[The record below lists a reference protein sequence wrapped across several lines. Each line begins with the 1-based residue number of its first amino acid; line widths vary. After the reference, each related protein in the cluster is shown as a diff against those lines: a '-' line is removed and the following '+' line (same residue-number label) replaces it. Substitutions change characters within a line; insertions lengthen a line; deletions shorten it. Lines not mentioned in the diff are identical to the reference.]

1 MAGNRIAEGAKNQS
15 AFEVLRKHF
24 NKALKGPGWNA
35 LLEAIATGDEYLG
48 ELARSIFDQMFLKT
62 ASGHFLRVE
71 GKNRGIEP
79 PEGVGIGE
87 DAYRELVAIVSNN
100 KLTID
105 SVYRILEIFF
115 GSSATRAYIES
126 ELSGPYAL
134 SDGDELIIELDGETT
149 ITVTFRESD
158 FFAISEASAFEVAS
172 VITRA
177 LQLRGTNAFAEQYTD
192 PATGNASVR
201 IFSGRMGLRGSVRVL
216 GGRAQNTLQ
225 FYPPLQVKVVG
236 GQWNVVRTSSD
247 RTRFTW
253 TGMGDSPSISLLRSG
268 DYANIYGS
276 VFHEANR
283 GTREIVDVGLTWFEV
298 AADSFAEQLGV
309 VLGEGDILFFRPIK
323 RTIYASGSPAIA
335 SQGGDGLDVIVP
347 ATSQIVERRLGT
359 GTYLPTPIINK
370 ILEAS
375 RDADGQM
382 SLTLE
387 DPHALNPG
395 NTVFVDGL
403 RAKPQ
408 IVKPYW
414 QPIEVGEPMD
424 WDVVFDM
431 RSNIG
436 SDGRKIIT
444 TRATPAQVEVAPG
457 VWIEVPSNVGAYGI
471 HGLESWAQNTSYL
484 SWGAEL
490 NRSPWRSIRGG
501 TLERVSDGW
510 RVSNDPAQANS
521 GWYYVGDTA
530 DEGTTYT
537 VACRVRAETPTTLRV
552 VPLDI
557 DSGCPPHQVG
567 AEWTTVSCTLT
578 AGAGRRERAHI
589 WPGVGQSGPAS
600 VIVAGCWLTKS
611 DTPGRPVWGGEGP
624 VTCAAD
630 RHTVSTE
637 GWPIEAGEVSLV
649 YTPGQVE
656 NAGRFLIS
664 AHTFGVV
671 GWEFYVRNDDTM
683 SFFVHND
690 GTFIYSSAPL
700 TWEPRPYALR
710 VRWGDG
716 IVSFWRDGVLVG
728 TRSMSRPPAGIT
740 PTASIGSRASSSGW
754 MNGAI
759 SSLRIRSIP

>member
-1 MAGNRIAEGAKNQS
+1 MAGNRIAEGATNQS

-276 VFHEANR
+276 IFHEANR
-283 GTREIVDVGLTWFEV
+283 GTREVVDVGLTWFEV

-309 VLGEGDILFFRPIK
+309 VLDEGDILFFRPIK

-335 SQGGDGLDVIVP
+335 SQGGNGLDVIVP

-414 QPIEVGEPMD
+414 QPIEVGEPLD
-424 WDVVFDM
+424 WDIVFDM
-431 RSNIG
+431 RTNVG
-436 SDGRKIIT
+436 SDGRLIST
-444 TRATPAQVEVAPG
+444 TRSSPAQLEIGPG
-457 VWIEVPSNVGAYGI
+457 VWIDIPSHVGGYGI
-471 HGLESWAQNTSYL
+471 HGLEAWDQNTSYL

-490 NRSPWRSIRGG
+490 DKDPWKTTSGAQIARVGSVWKLETNQSGVQGVFQELTSLEAPETWTAACLLRADAPMQARLGVDRSLAWSFINLSTEWKVYTH
-501 TLERVSDGW
+501 TLEMAVGKKPGVSIGK
-510 RVSNDPAQANS
+510 NDPN
-521 GWYYVGDTA
+521 
-530 DEGTTYT
+530 
-537 VACRVRAETPTTLRV
+537 TPA
-552 VPLDI
+552 I
-557 DSGCPPHQVG
+557 Y
-567 AEWTTVSCTLT
+567 
-578 AGAGRRERAHI
+578 I
-589 WPGVGQSGPAS
+589 
-600 VIVAGCWLTKS
+600 AGCWLVKS
-611 DTPGRPVWGGEGP
+611 SEPGRPVWGSEGP
-624 VTCAAD
+624 VTCAKD
-630 RHTVSTE
+630 FHRIPSTGIPAE
-637 GWPIEAGEVSLV
+637 KGVIEWTMKLFRTPNGTSSLRGILWEDGAGVPNRISL
-649 YTPGQVE
+649 TNTGSIRLNPGTGAAWHSPV
-656 NAGRFLIS
+656 
-664 AHTFGVV
+664 
-671 GWEFYVRNDDTM
+671 
-683 SFFVHND
+683 
-690 GTFIYSSAPL
+690 L
-700 TWEPRPYALR
+700 TWEERRNYNLR
-710 VRWGDG
+710 VELSPSSWR
-716 IVSFWRDGVLVG
+716 VYRDGVLVG
-728 TRSMSRPPAGIT
+728 STT
-740 PTASIGSRASSSGW
+740 PTGPFSWGSTARIGDLL
-754 MNGAI
+754 NGAI
-759 SSLRIRSIP
+759 SSLRIRSN

>member
-1 MAGNRIAEGAKNQS
+1 MAGNRIADGATNQS

-62 ASGHFLRVE
+62 ASGRFLRVE

-216 GGRAQNTLQ
+216 GGRAQNALQ
-225 FYPPLQVKVVG
+225 FYPPLQVKVAG

-283 GTREIVDVGLTWFEV
+283 GTREVVDVGLTWFEV

-414 QPIEVGEPMD
+414 QPIEVGEPLD
-424 WDVVFDM
+424 WDIVFDM
-431 RSNIG
+431 RTNVG
-436 SDGRKIIT
+436 SDGRKITT

-457 VWIEVPSNVGAYGI
+457 VWIEVPSDVGAYGI
-471 HGLESWAQNTSYL
+471 HGLESWAQNTTYL

-490 NRSPWRSIRGG
+490 DNPAWSG
-501 TLERVSDGW
+501 TYSGTVEVLPDGY
-510 RVSNDPAQANS
+510 RIHPAPGYANS
-521 GWYYVGDTA
+521 GVLQRNLAPVSPGGETRTFACLVRTHRPAYIRYWFSGSISASFPVVDTGGRWEVLSATRTLPDTA
-530 DEGTTYT
+530 
-537 VACRVRAETPTTLRV
+537 
-552 VPLDI
+552 VPSAI
-557 DSGCPPHQVG
+557 ICN
-567 AEWTTVSCTLT
+567 
-578 AGAGRRERAHI
+578 
-589 WPGVGQSGPAS
+589 GPAS
-600 VIVAGCWLTKS
+600 EDPVPFDVKACWLVKS
-611 DTPGRPVWGGEGP
+611 SEPGRPVWGGEGP
-624 VTCAAD
+624 VTCDRDFHRIPSTGLPAEKGVIEWTMKLFRTPNGADFLRGILWEDGAAIPN
-630 RHTVSTE
+630 R
-637 GWPIEAGEVSLV
+637 ISLTDTGLIV
-649 YTPGQVE
+649 LNPGTGAAWRSPV
-656 NAGRFLIS
+656 
-664 AHTFGVV
+664 
-671 GWEFYVRNDDTM
+671 
-683 SFFVHND
+683 
-690 GTFIYSSAPL
+690 L
-700 TWEPRPYALR
+700 TWEKGRNYNLR
-710 VRWGDG
+710 VELSPSSWR
-716 IVSFWRDGVLVG
+716 VYRDGVLVG
-728 TRSMSRPPAGIT
+728 STT
-740 PTASIGSRASSSGW
+740 PTGPFSWGNTVRIGDRLD
-754 MNGAI
+754 GAI
-759 SSLRIRSIP
+759 SSLRIRSN

>member
-1 MAGNRIAEGAKNQS
+1 MAGNRIAEGATNQT

-87 DAYRELVAIVSNN
+87 DAYRELVATVSNN

-225 FYPPLQVKVVG
+225 FYPPLQVKVAG

-276 VFHEANR
+276 IFHEANR
-283 GTREIVDVGLTWFEV
+283 GTREVVDVGLTWFEV

-309 VLGEGDILFFRPIK
+309 VLDEGDILFFRPIK

-414 QPIEVGEPMD
+414 QPIEVGEPLD
-424 WDVVFDM
+424 WDIVFDM
-431 RSNIG
+431 RTNVG

-457 VWIEVPSNVGAYGI
+457 VWIEVPPNVGAYGI

-490 NRSPWRSIRGG
+490 DRFPTWRESGATLAKQDGFYRITGVNSSSRVYQRPSSPEAGDWTLSCIMRTAASQNARLRIYQEGG
-501 TLERVSDGW
+501 SGGGFCNLDSSDEF
-510 RVSNDPAQANS
+510 S
-521 GWYYVGDTA
+521 
-530 DEGTTYT
+530 TYSCT
-537 VACRVRAETPTTLRV
+537 QTITGTPTQLSIHV
-552 VPLDI
+552 YSGIGHI
-557 DSGCPPHQVG
+557 DVQ
-567 AEWTTVSCTLT
+567 
-578 AGAGRRERAHI
+578 
-589 WPGVGQSGPAS
+589 
-600 VIVAGCWLTKS
+600 GCWVTKS

-624 VTCAAD
+624 VTCDRDFHRIPSTGIPAEKGVIEWTMKLFRTPNGGTSALRGILWEDGAGVPNRISLTDTGRIRLNPGTGAAW
-630 RHTVSTE
+630 HSPV
-637 GWPIEAGEVSLV
+637 
-649 YTPGQVE
+649 
-656 NAGRFLIS
+656 
-664 AHTFGVV
+664 
-671 GWEFYVRNDDTM
+671 
-683 SFFVHND
+683 
-690 GTFIYSSAPL
+690 L
-700 TWEPRPYALR
+700 TWEERRNYNLR
-710 VRWGDG
+710 VELSPSSWR
-716 IVSFWRDGVLVG
+716 VYRDGVLVG
-728 TRSMSRPPAGIT
+728 STT
-740 PTASIGSRASSSGW
+740 PTGPFSWGSTARIGDLLD
-754 MNGAI
+754 GAI
-759 SSLRIRSIP
+759 SSLRIRSN

>member
-62 ASGHFLRVE
+62 ASGRFLRVE

-87 DAYRELVAIVSNN
+87 DAYRELVATVSNN

-216 GGRAQNTLQ
+216 GGRAQNALQ
-225 FYPPLQVKVVG
+225 FYPPLQVKVAG

-414 QPIEVGEPMD
+414 QPIEVGEPLD
-424 WDVVFDM
+424 WDIVFDM
-431 RSNIG
+431 QTNVG

-490 NRSPWRSIRGG
+490 DRSPWRAVEGASIDGRILTGPAGSARLLQGIPPSAGTWTLACRMRALSGNSTRLRLYQSGG
-501 TLERVSDGW
+501 TGGSIVTKS
-510 RVSNDPAQANS
+510 
-521 GWYYVGDTA
+521 VG
-530 DEGTTYT
+530 
-537 VACRVRAETPTTLRV
+537 P
-552 VPLDI
+552 
-557 DSGCPPHQVG
+557 
-567 AEWTTVSCTLT
+567 EWTTVFHTW
-578 AGAGRRERAHI
+578 EI
-589 WPGVGQSGPAS
+589 
-600 VIVAGCWLTKS
+600 
-611 DTPGRPVWGGEGP
+611 GGEP
-624 VTCAAD
+624 TQL
-630 RHTVSTE
+630 S
-637 GWPIEAGEVSLV
+637 
-649 YTPGQVE
+649 
-656 NAGRFLIS
+656 
-664 AHTFGVV
+664 
-671 GWEFYVRNDDTM
+671 
-683 SFFVHND
+683 VH
-690 GTFIYSSAPL
+690 IY
-700 TWEPRPYALR
+700 
-710 VRWGDG
+710 
-716 IVSFWRDGVLVG
+716 
-728 TRSMSRPPAGIT
+728 
-740 PTASIGSRASSSGW
+740 
-754 MNGAI
+754 
-759 SSLRIRSIP
+759 